1 MLAIGRGG
9 QGWITITGA
18 KSGWLLQQ
26 MFRHWDRVCTQVV
39 ENVIL
44 FLCQINCFYYLLK
57 GPFKY
62 CVSKGGGC
70 TGGNPWI

>member
-39 ENVIL
+39 ENVIFVFMSNKLLLL
-44 FLCQINCFYYLLK
+44 FIK
-57 GPFKY
+57 GT
-62 CVSKGGGC
+62 VQVLR
-70 TGGNPWI
+70 I